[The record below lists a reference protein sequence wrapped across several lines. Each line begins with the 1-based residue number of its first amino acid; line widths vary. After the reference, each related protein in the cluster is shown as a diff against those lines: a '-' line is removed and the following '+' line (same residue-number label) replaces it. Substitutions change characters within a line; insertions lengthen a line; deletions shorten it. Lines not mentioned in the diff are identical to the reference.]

1 MSRNGMFN
9 IADSSRNGM
18 FYIVYLS
25 RQYQLHISMLLYFP
39 KIFLEICQNRHAL
52 SVRMREARRL
62 MTEDRLSIKE
72 VAARTGFSSQAYFSA
87 AYRAFYGHPPSQSR
101 NTKRA

>member
-1 MSRNGMFN
+1 
-9 IADSSRNGM
+9 
-18 FYIVYLS
+18 
-25 RQYQLHISMLLYFP
+25 
-39 KIFLEICQNRHAL
+39 
-52 SVRMREARRL
+52 MREAKRL

-101 NTKRA
+101 NTKQAACVV